1 MKGYYVLVCSA
12 SWALGRVGKHNFN
25 PLGAAQSTA
34 LSSGQWIIY
43 LIVDKPKMSG
53 SQHLLINH
61 SLQGS
66 GGNHGRH
73 LNHWRAM
80 FCTSNRSVSWWTAE
94 WDCSLCAIP
103 QHIFT
108 STITYW
114 VCTNCIPTGKSA
126 SSHTIFLISCKACRL
141 RTDDSNTVVQNAVL
155 KVTLIKKKM
164 EGEKAAF
171 TEMHWWTLN
180 RQTDAWRNLNNCIN
194 TWDVE
199 LSWAQYIE
207 SVFFWALTFS
217 PTWIEWKWYKCA
229 WDKQNKSE
237 WNNYKIASD
246 ICTDS
251 TIGLR
256 RKYKHTCLYIV
267 QKLRSGSCPQHCTV
281 TLSPSKE
288 VNWREK
294 AKRSFRH
301 SVL

>member
-171 TEMHWWTLN
+171 TEMNIEQTDRCVTQPKHLHQHLRCWIELSSIYWICFFLSSDILTDLN
-180 RQTDAWRNLNNCIN
+180 RVEMIQMCMGQTKRASEIITRLHLISAQTVQLAWGVSTN
-194 TWDVE
+194 THV
-199 LSWAQYIE
+199 
-207 SVFFWALTFS
+207 
-217 PTWIEWKWYKCA
+217 
-229 WDKQNKSE
+229 
-237 WNNYKIASD
+237 
-246 ICTDS
+246 CT
-251 TIGLR
+251 
-256 RKYKHTCLYIV
+256 
-267 QKLRSGSCPQHCTV
+267 
-281 TLSPSKE
+281 
-288 VNWREK
+288 
-294 AKRSFRH
+294 
-301 SVL
+301 